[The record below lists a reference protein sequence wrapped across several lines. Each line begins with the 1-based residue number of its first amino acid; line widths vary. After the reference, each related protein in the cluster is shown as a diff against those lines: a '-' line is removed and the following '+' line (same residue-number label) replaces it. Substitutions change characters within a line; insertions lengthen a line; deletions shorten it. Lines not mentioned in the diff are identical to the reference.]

1 MTDLATRDTPRIS
14 SSDREAATVLPF
26 PAPDPAQAA
35 VLLTSERPATRL
47 RRHGADTL
55 SDAEL
60 VALLTRSHVRTAAD
74 LQPARALL
82 RDGLASLLRQV
93 AAGAADIKRHDATRL
108 AAAFELARRA
118 IAPLTEP
125 LEAFHPTVIG
135 PRIAARYALDTQEHL
150 GALFLDTRGRIITE
164 REVFVGTL
172 HSALVST
179 RDVLQLALGLH
190 AKAVVVFHNHPSGDP
205 QPSEQDVAY
214 TQRLANAAQF
224 LDIDLVDHLVLGR
237 RQYISMKARGYF

>member
-1 MTDLATRDTPRIS
+1 MKR
-14 SSDREAATVLPF
+14 AAVVVQF
-26 PAPDPAQAA
+26 PLVTSPVAAERRLGYGEDPAA
-35 VLLTSERPATRL
+35 RL

-55 SDAEL
+55 SDTEL
-60 VALLTRSHVRTAAD
+60 VALLTRSHVRTEAD

-82 RDGLASLLRQV
+82 RDGLAPLLRRV
-93 AAGAADIKRHDATRL
+93 TAGAADIPRRDATRL

-118 IAPLTEP
+118 IAPRAEP
-125 LEAFHPTVIG
+125 LEHFQPTVIG
-135 PRIAARYALDTQEHL
+135 PRLASRYALDPQERL

-164 REVFVGTL
+164 RGVFVGTL
-172 HSALVST
+172 HSAIVST

-205 QPSEQDVAY
+205 QPSDEDVAY
-214 TQRLANAAQF
+214 TRRLASAAKL

-237 RQYISMKARGYF
+237 RRYLSMKARGDF